1 MGYYRKQ
8 DEIARKQRERELE
21 IEAKRA
27 QQRQASP
34 SPAPASNRP
43 SGGAYV
49 PPSRRNQPAGGDER
63 DSWRSGSRP
72 IGASFGGNRDRRP
85 GGFDRGGER
94 ERERERDS
102 GWQTARR
109 GAPGGGRD
117 GDSGSWRRGG
127 GPGRG
132 PGSSGSRW

>member
-1 MGYYRKQ
+1 MGYYR
-8 DEIARKQRERELE
+8 IAQKQRERELE

-94 ERERERDS
+94 ERERDS

>member
-49 PPSRRNQPAGGDER
+49 PPGRRNQPAAADER

-85 GGFDRGGER
+85 GGFDRGG